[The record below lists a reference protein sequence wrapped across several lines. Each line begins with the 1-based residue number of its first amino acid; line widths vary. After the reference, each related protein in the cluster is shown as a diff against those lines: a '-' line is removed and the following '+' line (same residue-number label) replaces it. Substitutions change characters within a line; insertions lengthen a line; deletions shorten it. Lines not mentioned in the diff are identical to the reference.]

1 MPSIR
6 ILTWNSTGESFPK
19 AASLAAEAATH
30 AAHAT
35 HPVID
40 IYLIQEAQQ
49 GAGGAISNYL
59 TGLAGYTV
67 HHIHENLG
75 GGGKGYICATRN
87 ASVTVSTPLAL
98 WNYAADPGFMAWA
111 GHTALQASSWTPPA
125 RTPAYSLLQV
135 GGSNILLITWH
146 APLGVSLLPI
156 IVGSMSGGAL
166 IDAYLALDQSGLL
179 NNPMLA
185 IGVVPDFIV
194 IAGDM
199 NAKPAALGKSY
210 AGYTPLDNFTG
221 VANNLDHIMATS
233 PPHTAFNFSE
243 DYSAATASTHDIL
256 CARMNW

>member
-87 ASVTVSTPLAL
+87 ASVTVSTPLHSGTMQPIRDSWPGQAIL
-98 WNYAADPGFMAWA
+98 PYRHPVGRHLPEHPPIAFCRSAA
-111 GHTALQASSWTPPA
+111 
-125 RTPAYSLLQV
+125 
-135 GGSNILLITWH
+135 
-146 APLGVSLLPI
+146 
-156 IVGSMSGGAL
+156 
-166 IDAYLALDQSGLL
+166 
-179 NNPMLA
+179 
-185 IGVVPDFIV
+185 
-194 IAGDM
+194 
-199 NAKPAALGKSY
+199 
-210 AGYTPLDNFTG
+210 
-221 VANNLDHIMATS
+221 ATS
-233 PPHTAFNFSE
+233 
-243 DYSAATASTHDIL
+243 
-256 CARMNW
+256 C

>member
-49 GAGGAISNYL
+49 GAGGAIGNYL

-87 ASVTVSTPLAL
+87 ASVTVSTPCTLEL
-98 WNYAADPGFMAWA
+98 CSRSGIH
-111 GHTALQASSWTPPA
+111 G
-125 RTPAYSLLQV
+125 
-135 GGSNILLITWH
+135 
-146 APLGVSLLPI
+146 LGRPYCLTGIQL
-156 IVGSMSGGAL
+156 
-166 IDAYLALDQSGLL
+166 DATCQNTRL
-179 NNPMLA
+179 
-185 IGVVPDFIV
+185 
-194 IAGDM
+194 
-199 NAKPAALGKSY
+199 
-210 AGYTPLDNFTG
+210 
-221 VANNLDHIMATS
+221 
-233 PPHTAFNFSE
+233 
-243 DYSAATASTHDIL
+243 
-256 CARMNW
+256 

>member
-125 RTPAYSLLQV
+125 RTPACSLLQV

-146 APLGVSLLPI
+146 APLACPCYRS
-156 IVGSMSGGAL
+156 SW
-166 IDAYLALDQSGLL
+166 
-179 NNPMLA
+179 
-185 IGVVPDFIV
+185 
-194 IAGDM
+194 
-199 NAKPAALGKSY
+199 
-210 AGYTPLDNFTG
+210 
-221 VANNLDHIMATS
+221 
-233 PPHTAFNFSE
+233 
-243 DYSAATASTHDIL
+243 
-256 CARMNW
+256 AR